1 MREKGH
7 IRIFHPIRQTLSF
20 QHINDGKCTLIV
32 PVQYRRLLFTVLRN
46 FQQIVILSL
55 SGHCPDLRDTATG
68 CSGCGHGLRMAVP
81 VFLYQLIRC
90 PDDLLSATVIRLHK
104 QQLCPGMSAFEF
116 HQCPGICRPEPV
128 NTLIF
133 IPHHEQISAFCRQ
146 QIHHIMLYLRS
157 VLCLIHTE
165 ILIFLP
171 EIRKHL
177 RILFENPQSID
188 HLIIIIYH
196 LHLSEFRIIRP
207 ENLRELFHFRIHIAD
222 LFRCQTHI
230 FRVSDLQLCFFDIV
244 FRSILSGHFPK
255 GLLNRGG
262 SFFICHLKWCLLR
275 PVCKILQYFLRNSVN
290 RTEFQSLCIFLPE
303 YFGKSSAHILGG
315 RHSISYGQNGFR
327 PDPQTIDHISQSA
340 DQHGSLTAA
349 GYRKQ

>member
-1 MREKGH
+1 M
-7 IRIFHPIRQTLSF
+7 
-20 QHINDGKCTLIV
+20 
-32 PVQYRRLLFTVLRN
+32 
-46 FQQIVILSL
+46 SL

-68 CSGCGHGLRMAVP
+68 SPGCGHGLRMAVP

-90 PDDLLSATVIRLHK
+90 PDDLLSAAVIRLHK
-104 QQLCPGMSAFEF
+104 QQLRPGMSAFEF

-157 VLCLIHTE
+157 VLCFIHTE

-177 RILFENPQSID
+177 RILFENPQRID

-244 FRSILSGHFPK
+244 FRSILSGHFQK

-290 RTEFQSLCIFLPE
+290 RTEFQSLCIFLTE
-303 YFGKSSAHILGG
+303 YFSKSSAHILGG
-315 RHSISYGQNGFR
+315 SHSISYGQNGFG